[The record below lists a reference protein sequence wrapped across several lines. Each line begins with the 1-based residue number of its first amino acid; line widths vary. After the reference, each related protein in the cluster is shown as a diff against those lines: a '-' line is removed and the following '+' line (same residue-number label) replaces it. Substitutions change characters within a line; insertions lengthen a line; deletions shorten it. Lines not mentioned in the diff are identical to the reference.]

1 MRPQLS
7 DVNLDK
13 LELRLGYEFADK
25 ALLLLALTHRGVSG
39 ANNER
44 LEFLGDAALGMAV
57 AELLYER
64 YPDVQEHRLSLMR
77 ANVVNRDALATVAR
91 EIDLGDHLR
100 LGQGELRSG
109 GFRRASIL
117 SNTLEAILGAALIDG
132 GVDAVRDLVG
142 RLLAGRLD
150 DDAVTRKD
158 PKTRLQ
164 ELMQARRMSLPVYRI
179 KAQDGEAHEPVFLV
193 ECLLEELDV
202 RVEARAGSRRDA
214 EKAAAQ
220 RALDVLGEQP

>member
-13 LELRLGYEFADK
+13 LELRLGYKFADK

-64 YPDVQEHRLSLMR
+64 YPGVQEHRLSLMR

-142 RLLAGRLD
+142 RLLARRLD

-220 RALDVLGEQP
+220 RALDVLGEQQ

>member
-1 MRPQLS
+1 
-7 DVNLDK
+7 
-13 LELRLGYEFADK
+13 
-25 ALLLLALTHRGVSG
+25 
-39 ANNER
+39 
-44 LEFLGDAALGMAV
+44 
-57 AELLYER
+57 
-64 YPDVQEHRLSLMR
+64 
-77 ANVVNRDALATVAR
+77 
-91 EIDLGDHLR
+91 
-100 LGQGELRSG
+100 
-109 GFRRASIL
+109 
-117 SNTLEAILGAALIDG
+117 
-132 GVDAVRDLVG
+132 VDAVRDLVG

-214 EKAAAQ
+214 EKVAAQ

>member
-13 LELRLGYEFADK
+13 LELRLGYEFADR

-39 ANNER
+39 TNNER
-44 LEFLGDAALGMAV
+44 LEFLGDAVLGLAV
-57 AELLYER
+57 AELLYQR

-77 ANVVNRDALATVAR
+77 ANVVNREALASVAR
-91 EIDLGDHLR
+91 GIDLGDHLR
-100 LGQGELRSG
+100 LGPGELRSG
-109 GFRRASIL
+109 GFRRDSML
-117 SNTLEAILGAALIDG
+117 SNALEAVLGAVLIDG
-132 GVDAVRDLVG
+132 GMDAVHELVG
-142 RLLAGRLD
+142 RLLGRRLD
-150 DDAVTRKD
+150 DDAVAHKD

-164 ELMQARRMSLPVYRI
+164 ELMQARRMPLPDYRI
-179 KAQDGEAHEPVFLV
+179 KAQDGEAHQPVFLV
-193 ECLLEELDV
+193 ECRLAVLDV
-202 RVEARAGSRRDA
+202 TVEASAGNRRDA

>member
-1 MRPQLS
+1 MS
-7 DVNLDK
+7 DGDLDK
-13 LELRLGYEFADK
+13 LELRLGYKFADK
-25 ALLLLALTHRGVSG
+25 ALLLLALTHRGISG

-44 LEFLGDAALGMAV
+44 LEFLGDAALGLAV
-57 AELLYER
+57 AELLYQR
-64 YPDVQEHRLSLMR
+64 YPDVQEHHLSLMR
-77 ANVVNRDALATVAR
+77 ANVVNRDALAVVAR

-164 ELMQARRMSLPVYRI
+164 ELMQARRMSLPVYQI
-179 KAQDGEAHEPVFLV
+179 KAQDGEAHQPVFLV
-193 ECLLEELDV
+193 ECWLEELDV

-220 RALDVLGEQP
+220 RALDVLGDQP